1 MKIYKIYICLIFT
14 FFLSCTHSIKLVIYE
29 NNLDSLE
36 YIHKYIAK
44 FNSQSKK
51 KIVVTTTDSI
61 IKNNNKQNF
70 DIARIPSIYLDIL
83 HKEKKITH
91 IDGFSF
97 NETIYNLND
106 NIVNTMRLGNNIFG
120 FPETMG
126 NNILFFYNSSLIKSP
141 PVTSN
146 DLMLILK
153 KDQSVFNFNYT
164 DIYLNFIWI
173 FGFTGTQTPN
183 INFKNYEGEIV
194 NCFSF
199 LQNLKIDT
207 NYKNY
212 SEIREGFITNKI
224 KSIIDYENNYKDYR
238 KNMGENLAVSSLPII
253 SKNGKKTSSYFYTSC
268 YVVSPNLGNKKI
280 ELINDFFNF
289 IFSDEIQGGW
299 IDYSKI
305 PVKNINITDLTNDHN
320 LITIQSLIL
329 SSINHPGYEYTNRLS
344 KNLTPNLNKFYNKK
358 ISPVNLYQKL
368 IEN

>member
-1 MKIYKIYICLIFT
+1 MKNYRIYIFLIFT
-14 FFLSCTHSIKLVIYE
+14 LLLSCTNSINLEIYE

-61 IKNNNKQNF
+61 INNKQNF

-83 HKEKKITH
+83 HKEKKITQ

-97 NETIYNLND
+97 NETIYNLDD
-106 NIVNTMRLGNNIFG
+106 NIVNTVRLGNNIFG

-141 PVTSN
+141 PVSSN
-146 DLMLILK
+146 DLMLLLK
-153 KDQSVFNFNYT
+153 KDQSTFNFNYT
-164 DIYLNFIWI
+164 DVFLNFVWV
-173 FGFTGTQTPN
+173 FGFTGTQTPK

-194 NCFSF
+194 NCLSF

-207 NYKNY
+207 DYKNY
-212 SEIREGFITNKI
+212 SEIREGFLTNKI
-224 KSIIDYENNYKDYR
+224 KSIIDYEYNYKDY
-238 KNMGENLAVSSLPII
+238 KKTMGENLAVSSLPII

-268 YVVSPNLGNKKI
+268 YVISPNPGNKKMEI
-280 ELINDFFNF
+280 INDFFNF

-299 IDYSKI
+299 IDYNKF
-305 PVKNINITDLTNDHN
+305 PVKKNINITDLTNDQN
-320 LITIQSLIL
+320 LIKIQSLIL
-329 SSINHPGYEYTNRLS
+329 SSISHPGYEYSNRLS
-344 KNLTPNLNKFYNKK
+344 KNLTPNLNKFYNNK
-358 ISPVNLYQKL
+358 ISPIKLYQKL
-368 IEN
+368 IED